1 MAFFGSLTMQKLK
14 ILAIRSTIVHNES
27 SFLTII
33 VIETKK
39 WTILFIFLLEREIFE
54 VTVQGIHQSS
64 KKLLLSVR
72 YSFVK
77 MTWKLF

>member
-1 MAFFGSLTMQKLK
+1 MAFFGNLAMQKLK
-14 ILAIRSTIVHNES
+14 NLAIRNTIVHNEC

-54 VTVQGIHQSS
+54 VTIQGIHQSS

-77 MTWKLF
+77 MTLKLF